1 MATIVS
7 QDGTLIAY
15 DQSGSGPA
23 VILVDGALTYRG
35 HWGSRPLAEALSDT
49 FTVYTY
55 DRRGRGESGDTQ
67 PYAAEREIEDIA
79 ALIAASGGKAYL
91 YGISSGAALAVRAAS
106 ALGSDKVPKLAVYE
120 PPYSTSDEEIQGFFS
135 YRDHVIELLK
145 SGKRGEALEA
155 FLGDFI
161 PPEEMDA
168 MKQSPDWPLLEA
180 IAPTLAYEN
189 EVMGDSA
196 VPVKIAQN
204 VRVPV
209 LVMDGAE
216 TADFLHA
223 AADALAQALPDAQRK
238 TLTGQTHSVT
248 PDVLAPVLTAFY
260 V

>member
-1 MATIVS
+1 MPTIAS
-7 QDGTLIAY
+7 KDGTPIAY

-23 VILVDGALTYRG
+23 VVLVDGALTYRG

-79 ALIAASGGKAYL
+79 ALIEAAGGRAYL
-91 YGISSGAALAVRAAS
+91 YGVSSGAALAVRAAS
-106 ALGSDKVPKLAVYE
+106 ALGSDKVPRLAVYE

-135 YRDHVIELLK
+135 YRDKVIELLK
-145 SGKRGEALEA
+145 AGKRSEALES
-155 FLGDFI
+155 FLGDFL

-168 MKQSPDWPLLEA
+168 MKKSPDWPLLEA

-196 VPVKIAQN
+196 VPVNIAKN

-209 LVMDGAE
+209 LVIDGAE

-223 AADALAQALPDAQRK
+223 AADQLAKALPDSQRK
-238 TLTGQTHSVT
+238 TLAGQTHSAA
-248 PDVLAPVLTAFY
+248 PDALAPVLKAFFK
-260 V
+260 